1 MEVILFLKVIFA
13 IFMFYID
20 LIRKFIIFL
29 AILAAIL
36 LIVTIIMI
44 WSDRKHERK
53 ENDGEWARIAA
64 FGVFKKSRGRNAM
77 QTCRFRRRYDDLW

>member
-29 AILAAIL
+29 AILAAVL

-44 WSDRKHERK
+44 WSDKEHGKK
-53 ENDGEWARIAA
+53 ENDG
-64 FGVFKKSRGRNAM
+64 K
-77 QTCRFRRRYDDLW
+77 

>member
-53 ENDGEWARIAA
+53 ENGGE
-64 FGVFKKSRGRNAM
+64 
-77 QTCRFRRRYDDLW
+77 

>member
-53 ENDGEWARIAA
+53 ENDGE
-64 FGVFKKSRGRNAM
+64 
-77 QTCRFRRRYDDLW
+77 